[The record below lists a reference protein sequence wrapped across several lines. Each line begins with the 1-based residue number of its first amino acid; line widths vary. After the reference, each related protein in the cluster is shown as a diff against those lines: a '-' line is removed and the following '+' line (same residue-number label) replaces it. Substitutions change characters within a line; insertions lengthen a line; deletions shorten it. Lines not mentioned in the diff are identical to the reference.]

1 MPRQSRID
9 APGALHHIICRGI
22 ERRRIFEDDEDRD
35 NFINRLGGILS
46 ETKTPCYAWALIPN
60 HFHILTRTGGAP
72 LSTIMRRLLTG
83 YAVSFNRRHHR
94 SGHLFQN
101 RYKSILCQEDTYL
114 LELVRYIHLNPLRS
128 GLVSDLKQLARF
140 PYSGHGR
147 IMGKVKSDFQD
158 VNKILGLFG
167 DRRRAARLQYAEFVG
182 RGVSEGR
189 KAQLVGGGLI
199 RSVGGWHELSGLR
212 RMKIHFKSDER
223 VLGDSDF
230 VETVLSSASEAMELR
245 YRLKAEGYTFK
256 SVAVRVGEIFDM
268 PNGDVIGPGKQR
280 HRVKARSVLAYW
292 AVNELGMS
300 VTEVSL
306 KLGLSQSAT
315 SRAVQRGRG
324 IVEEAGLNLEIA
336 LNA

>member
-22 ERRRIFEDDEDRD
+22 ERRRIFKDDQDRD
-35 NFINRLGGILS
+35 RFIERLGGILS

-60 HFHILTRTGGAP
+60 HFHILARTGDAP
-72 LSTIMRRLLTG
+72 LSTVMRRLLTG
-83 YAVSFNRRHHR
+83 HAVNFNRRHHR

-114 LELVRYIHLNPLRS
+114 LELVRYIHLNPLRA

-140 PYSGHGR
+140 AYSGHSR
-147 IMGKVKSDFQD
+147 IMGTTKSDFQD
-158 VNKILGLFG
+158 VDKVLGLF
-167 DRRRAARLQYAEFVG
+167 DDHRQRARRQYAEFVG
-182 RGVSEGR
+182 KGVFEGR
-189 KAQLVGGGLI
+189 KPELIGGGLI

-230 VETVLSSASEAMELR
+230 VETVLHSASEAMERR

-256 SVAVRVGEIFDM
+256 SVVERVGDIFDM
-268 PNGDVIGPGKQR
+268 PNRDVMARGKHP

-292 AVNELGMS
+292 AVHELGMS
-300 VTEVSL
+300 VTEVGL
-306 KLGLSQSAT
+306 KLGLSQSAA

-324 IVEEAGLNLEIA
+324 IAEDSGLNLEIA
-336 LNA
+336 KNA